1 METSVRDSH
10 EAAMLAPR
18 APGGRYQQKREL
30 ILGAAARRFNTQ
42 GVRGATLDDIARDV
56 GMNLTSL
63 RHYFRRKDDLVAEGF
78 LRSIAV
84 HADRMRPAVQVTGGR
99 EARVRALVKMYFG
112 LRREIREGTGPEV
125 MIFGDMRSLTE
136 DHGAL
141 VWPRYVELF
150 TIVRSV
156 VADPAQI
163 AADRQLANALA
174 YVVSSQLFRSV
185 FWLPYYPVDQF
196 AWVEEKFADILLN
209 GLAAPG
215 MTFAAPAPPAEATAP
230 SPTSWESFLLAA
242 TALINEQGYRGA
254 SVDAIARKLNRTKGS
269 FYHHLD
275 GKGDLLMACFN
286 RTLGLLQDAQR
297 TARATEMRG
306 MNQAYAAAYA
316 LVRRQQTAAGPL
328 LRSSA
333 LMSVEPAS
341 RDRMLTE
348 LAQVVTRFSSMV
360 TDGIIDGSARPCD
373 ARIAG
378 EMIMVTVNSA
388 SQMPRWVKGVTP
400 HNAFDIYARP
410 LFHGL
415 FS

>member
-1 METSVRDSH
+1 MLD
-10 EAAMLAPR
+10 AA
-18 APGGRYQQKREL
+18 E
-30 ILGAAARRFNTQ
+30 RRFNTQ

-56 GMNLTSL
+56 GMNLTSI
-63 RHYFRRKDDLVAEGF
+63 RHYFRRKDDLVAGGF

-84 HADRMRPAVQVTGGR
+84 HAERLSEAVQAGDR
-99 EARVRALVKMYFG
+99 EARVRRLVKQYFA
-112 LRREIREGTGPEV
+112 LRRAIREGRGPEV
-125 MIFGDMRSLTE
+125 MIFGDMRSLTDE
-136 DHGAL
+136 YAAL

-150 TIVRSV
+150 SIVRRAV
-156 VADPAQI
+156 TDETDNVAE
-163 AADRQLANALA
+163 RQGGWARA
-174 YVVSSQLFRSV
+174 YQLCSQLFRSV

-196 AWVEEKFADILLN
+196 DWVEARFTDILLN

-215 MTFAAPAPPAEATAP
+215 VKLHVQEAAPEPLPPPA
-230 SPTSWESFLLAA
+230 SSWDSFLLAA

-254 SVDAIARKLNRTKGS
+254 SVDAIARKLGRTKGS

-275 GKGDLLMACFN
+275 GKGDLLTACFN

-297 TARATEMRG
+297 KARASETLG
-306 MNQAYAAAYA
+306 LQQAHAAAAA

-333 LMSVEPAS
+333 LMSVEPEP
-341 RDRMLTE
+341 RDRMLGE
-348 LAQVVTRFSSMV
+348 LAQVVTRFSSMI

-388 SQMPRWVKGVTP
+388 SQMSRWVKGVTP
-400 HNAFDIYARP
+400 DNAFDLYARP
-410 LFHGL
+410 LFKGL
-415 FS
+415 FA

>member
-1 METSVRDSH
+1 MDIDVDDEGETAGQR
-10 EAAMLAPR
+10 M
-18 APGGRYQQKREL
+18 PGGRYQQKREL

-42 GVRGATLDDIARDV
+42 GVRGATLEDIARDV
-56 GMNLTSL
+56 GMNLTSI

-84 HADRMRPAVQVTGGR
+84 HAARIRPAVDVAGGR
-99 EARVRALVKMYFG
+99 EARVRALVKLYFG
-112 LRREIREGTGPEV
+112 LRREIREGSGPEV
-125 MIFGDMRSLTE
+125 MIFGDMRSLTRE
-136 DHGAL
+136 HGEI
-141 VWPRYVELF
+141 VWPKYTELF
-150 TIVRSV
+150 AIVRAI
-156 VADPAQI
+156 VADPTELAQ
-163 AADRQLANALA
+163 DRQRANALA
-174 YVVSSQLFRSV
+174 YIVCSQLFRSV
-185 FWLPYYPVDQF
+185 FWLPSYPVDAF
-196 AWVEEKFADILLN
+196 AWVEERFADILLN
-209 GLAAPG
+209 GLAACGAVFTAPKPPPE
-215 MTFAAPAPPAEATAP
+215 PAPPA
-230 SPTSWESFLLAA
+230 PTSWESFLLAA

-254 SVDAIARKLNRTKGS
+254 SVDAIARKLGRTKGS

-275 GKGDLLMACFN
+275 GKGDLLTACFN

-297 TARATEMRG
+297 TARASEAQG
-306 MNQAYAAAYA
+306 LQQAYMAAAA

-333 LMSVEPAS
+333 LMSVEPQP
-341 RDRMLTE
+341 RDRMLHE

-388 SQMPRWVKGVTP
+388 SQMPNWVKGVTP
-400 HNAFDIYARP
+400 DNAFDLYARP

-415 FS
+415 YS